1 MVGDYI
7 SSSFNG
13 DGTVATV
20 LAVGNSHT
28 GVAFDEGMWAPSAP
42 LEIATAA
49 LATRP
54 ASSDGAAT
62 GPGVGEAQ
70 QAIRRD

>member
-1 MVGDYI
+1 M
-7 SSSFNG
+7 
-13 DGTVATV
+13 
-20 LAVGNSHT
+20 LAVGNQHT
-28 GVAFDEGMWAPSAP
+28 GSAFDEGMWAPSAP

-49 LATRP
+49 LASRL
-54 ASSDGAAT
+54 ASSNGAAT

>member
-1 MVGDYI
+1 
-7 SSSFNG
+7 
-13 DGTVATV
+13 
-20 LAVGNSHT
+20 
-28 GVAFDEGMWAPSAP
+28 MWAPSAP

-49 LATRP
+49 LASRL
-54 ASSDGAAT
+54 ASSNGAAT